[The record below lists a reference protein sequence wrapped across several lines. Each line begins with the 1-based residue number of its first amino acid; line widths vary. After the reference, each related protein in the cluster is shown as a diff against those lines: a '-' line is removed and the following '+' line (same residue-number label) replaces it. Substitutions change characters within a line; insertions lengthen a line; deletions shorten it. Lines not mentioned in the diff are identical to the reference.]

1 MASKYDLDKL
11 HNWAVFHGVIFWRKA
26 QAFYG
31 IRIGAMP
38 KVIMNSRL
46 TSTGGRT
53 FLEEYKIDL
62 SCFLMERNSETFKN
76 VIIPHELCHL
86 IAYKL
91 YGDKGHGKPWKKV
104 MVEMGLEPNPYHNME
119 SMATIK
125 KRGNYI
131 TNA

>member
-38 KVIMNSRL
+38 KVVMNSRL
-46 TSTGGRT
+46 TSTGGRAW
-53 FLEEYKIDL
+53 LEDYYIDL
-62 SCFLMERNSETFKN
+62 SCYLMERNPETFRT
-76 VIIPHELCHL
+76 VTIPHELCHL
-86 IAYKL
+86 IAFRL

-119 SMATIK
+119 TMSMAKAKANGIRK
-125 KRGNYI
+125 
-131 TNA
+131 